1 MLNKKPLLHLR
12 QVESGI
18 KTQEEI
24 TSSERGKSI
33 KKSFLKQQKLMYRR
47 HRNKTIFVSASPN
60 VTGSSKRFQ
69 KSLKICRVRQIN
81 AISS

>member
-47 HRNKTIFVSASPN
+47 HRHRIKQFL
-60 VTGSSKRFQ
+60 F
-69 KSLKICRVRQIN
+69 LFRQT
-81 AISS
+81 